1 MKTVTYFFLVAALA
15 ATTLLAQE
23 PPPKPSP
30 KPAAGKAGAAPEPK
44 PEKGRATPLVNVR
57 VDVKI
62 IDERAGQP
70 ATTKVVSMTVAD
82 RQNGWFRSNAEEPG
96 RPPDPIPPAFRQV
109 PLNVDASPFVDGSRI
124 RLTLGLEYNS
134 IDLSAQAKPYP
145 KLEIKQRL
153 NLVLEDGKPM
163 RVAQSAD
170 PVSDRRVSLEVTA
183 TILR

>member
-1 MKTVTYFFLVAALA
+1 
-15 ATTLLAQE
+15 
-23 PPPKPSP
+23 
-30 KPAAGKAGAAPEPK
+30 
-44 PEKGRATPLVNVR
+44 
-57 VDVKI
+57 
-62 IDERAGQP
+62 
-70 ATTKVVSMTVAD
+70 MTVAD